1 MRRHDIPDLDRHRF
15 PVDPWRLVE
24 TTIDERDLGLTET
37 LFAIGN
43 GYLGMRG
50 NPSEGRVAHTHGTY
64 LNGFHETWPIQHAE
78 SAHAFAKTGQT
89 IVNVP
94 DAKLMKLY
102 VDDEPLLLGEAEVDQ
117 YERVLDFRAGISYR
131 DLVWRTPSAK
141 RIRVR
146 STRMVSLVHRHLAVL
161 TFEVELLDA
170 AAPVV
175 ISSQLLNRQDGQDEY
190 HVEAAAL
197 GEGTDPRQARRFD
210 RRVLEPRLS
219 FAERTDDAG
228 GEVTLGYRCASS
240 GMTLAC
246 AYQHEIEATCPVEVE
261 TEVEADLAK
270 TVFTFDAQPNTRICL
285 TKYVTY
291 HSSRGVP
298 AQELADR
305 CHRTLRRARET
316 GVERLREEQAACL
329 DRFWSNSDVT
339 IEGDE
344 PTQQAVRFS
353 LFQLAQNSA
362 LTNEVGIAAK
372 GITAGGYDG
381 HYFWDTEIYVLPF
394 LALTDPNAA
403 RKLLRWRWHMLPM
416 ARQRAAEL
424 SQVGALYPWRTING
438 EEASAYYAA
447 GTAQYHINAAVAYAI
462 ERYWSATGDLDFMA
476 TEGAEILVET
486 ARLWADLG
494 FYATNGAERFH
505 IHGVT
510 GPDEYTTVVNDN
522 LYTNVMARF
531 NLRFALQTVQMLAKN
546 QPEAHASLVRRTGL
560 TEVEMAAWDRA
571 AEAMYL
577 PFDSELGIHPQDAAF
592 LSLEPWD
599 FEGTPA
605 SQYPLLLNFH
615 PLVIYRHQVLKQ
627 ADVVLAMFLRG
638 DHFTLEQKRRNFDYY
653 DPITTGD
660 SSLSA
665 CVQSIMAAEV
675 GEQELAEAYFKES
688 LYLDLCNTHGNTADG
703 IHIANAGG
711 VWAAV
716 MHGFAGF
723 HENEERVRFSPRLP
737 ERWTNLT
744 VRLVRHDT
752 KATVAIDH
760 DGYTVSVAS
769 GEGLP
774 LDTPDGVTVV
784 GPGESIRVAIPR

>member
-1 MRRHDIPDLDRHRF
+1 
-15 PVDPWRLVE
+15 
-24 TTIDERDLGLTET
+24 
-37 LFAIGN
+37 
-43 GYLGMRG
+43 
-50 NPSEGRVAHTHGTY
+50 
-64 LNGFHETWPIQHAE
+64 
-78 SAHAFAKTGQT
+78 
-89 IVNVP
+89 
-94 DAKLMKLY
+94 
-102 VDDEPLLLGEAEVDQ
+102 
-117 YERVLDFRAGISYR
+117 
-131 DLVWRTPSAK
+131 
-141 RIRVR
+141 
-146 STRMVSLVHRHLAVL
+146 
-161 TFEVELLDA
+161 
-170 AAPVV
+170 
-175 ISSQLLNRQDGQDEY
+175 
-190 HVEAAAL
+190 
-197 GEGTDPRQARRFD
+197 
-210 RRVLEPRLS
+210 
-219 FAERTDDAG
+219 
-228 GEVTLGYRCASS
+228 
-240 GMTLAC
+240 MTLAC
-246 AYQHEIEATCPVEVE
+246 AYQHEIEATCPAEVE
-261 TEVEADLAK
+261 TVVEADLAK
-270 TVFTFDAQPNTRICL
+270 TVFTFDAQPNTRICI

-316 GVERLREEQAACL
+316 GVERLREEQVASL
-329 DRFWSNSDVT
+329 DHFWSASDVAV
-339 IEGDE
+339 EGDD

-394 LALTDPNAA
+394 LALTEPNAA

-494 FYATNGAERFH
+494 FYAANGAERFH

-531 NLRFALQTVQMLAKN
+531 NLRFALQTVEMLAKN

-560 TEVEMAAWDRA
+560 TDTEMAAWDRA
-571 AEAMYL
+571 AEAMFL
-577 PFDSELGIHPQDAAF
+577 PFDSELGIHPQDVAF

-599 FEGTPA
+599 FENTPA
-605 SQYPLLLNFH
+605 SQYPLLLHYH
-615 PLVIYRHQVLKQ
+615 PLVIYRRQVLKQ

-665 CVQSIMAAEV
+665 CVQAIMAAEV

-688 LYLDLCNTHGNTADG
+688 LYLDLCDTHGNTADG

-711 VWAAV
+711 VWAALI
-716 MHGFAGF
+716 HGFAGF

-737 ERWTNLT
+737 ERWRSLT
-744 VRLVRHDT
+744 VRLVRHGT
-752 KATVAIDH
+752 RATVAIDH

-769 GEGLP
+769 GDGLP
-774 LDTPDGVTVV
+774 VETPEGVVIL
-784 GPGESIRVAIPR
+784 GAGESVRVATAR